1 MTSICQASLRSSI
14 SHEKTLDK
22 RQARR
27 KNEVFE
33 LVACICSVTACLGRP
48 GSAWP
53 RHEKAGTSYE
63 APALTHR
70 SGRSYVPKCDW
81 AESFSL
87 AITFCYLLW
96 FVNLYKYRPIN
107 LHPCQ
112 VQSRAKKPLT
122 SDKLDDRLACR
133 LYLITCRLYLAAGPR
148 CCWTQP
154 AIKK

>member
-1 MTSICQASLRSSI
+1 MTSDKLDARTKCSSLSLVSVHFVFAS
-14 SHEKTLDK
+14 
-22 RQARR
+22 
-27 KNEVFE
+27 
-33 LVACICSVTACLGRP
+33 P
-48 GSAWP
+48 GSRRRGRWP

-122 SDKLDDRLACR
+122 SDKLDGRLACR

-154 AIKK
+154 AVKK

>member
-1 MTSICQASLRSSI
+1 MTSDKLDARTKCSSLSLVSVHFVFAS
-14 SHEKTLDK
+14 
-22 RQARR
+22 
-27 KNEVFE
+27 
-33 LVACICSVTACLGRP
+33 P
-48 GSAWP
+48 GSRRRGRWP

-122 SDKLDDRLACR
+122 SDKLGVRTRYECPSLSLVSDNLS
-133 LYLITCRLYLAAGPR
+133 LVSG
-148 CCWTQP
+148 CWTP
-154 AIKK
+154 LLLDAASRKKIKNK